1 MKKVT
6 LAYHEAKKL
15 LELAVRLRDELHG
28 FREMFDEND
37 PASGRLIAEF
47 DEFIGSFELLIK
59 QQSAIGTESNC

>member
-28 FREMFDEND
+28 FRELFDEND

-47 DEFIGSFELLIK
+47 DKFIVDVEMPIEE
-59 QQSAIGTESNC
+59 QSAMETESNC